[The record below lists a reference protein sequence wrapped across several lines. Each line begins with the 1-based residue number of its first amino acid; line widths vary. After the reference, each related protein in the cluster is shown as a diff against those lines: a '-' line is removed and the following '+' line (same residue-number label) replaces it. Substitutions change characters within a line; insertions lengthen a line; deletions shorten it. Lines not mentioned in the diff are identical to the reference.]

1 MRNTLTVDEAQTF
14 LASSQFVWHQRFE
27 LAPGVVTPGANDVGF
42 LLDLAEVPVDL
53 SGLSVLD
60 IGTSNGGTAF
70 EVERRGAE
78 RVVAVDIYPPD
89 WFGFGIIKQA
99 LNSQVEF
106 LQASVYELPDR
117 LHEQFDLVLFFGVL
131 YHLRHPLLALDRVH
145 ELVRGDIAMDTAICD
160 YEDPALSR
168 RSCARFYRRDE
179 LANDSS
185 NWFAPSMA
193 GLLEWVASCGFDVTK
208 SSSWPE
214 GAASRGLVRARRL
227 PDPPEYTLLSY
238 ERPIVSLRTKD
249 S

>member
-1 MRNTLTVDEAQTF
+1 MRTILTVEEAQAF
-14 LASSQFVWHQRFE
+14 LASSDFVWHQRFE
-27 LAPGVVTPGANDVGF
+27 LAPGVVTPGTSNVGL
-42 LLDLAEVPVDL
+42 LLDLAGVPTAL

-60 IGTSNGGTAF
+60 LGTSNGGTAF
-70 EVERRGAE
+70 EVERRGAA

-89 WFGFGIIKQA
+89 WFGFTRIKQA

-131 YHLRHPLLALDRVH
+131 YHLRHPLLALDRVR
-145 ELVRGDIAMDTAICD
+145 ELVRTDIAIETAICD

-168 RSCARFYRRDE
+168 LSCARFYRRAE
-179 LANDSS
+179 LGNDGS

-193 GLLEWVASCGFDVTK
+193 GLLDWVASCGFDVTK
-208 SSSWPE
+208 SSAWPE
-214 GAASRGLVRARRL
+214 GAASRALVRARRL

-238 ERPIVSLRTKD
+238 ERPIVGLRTKD